1 MNVAVIFA
9 GGVGK
14 RMNNTST
21 PKQFLELHGKPII
34 IYTLEVFQN
43 CSEVDAICISCL
55 STHID
60 YMSKL
65 CKKFEIDKVKW
76 IVAGGATGQES
87 IFNGLDAVHKDCPD
101 DTVVMMH
108 DGVRPII
115 TGELIC
121 ANIDSVRKYG
131 SAISCTHAIE
141 TPAEVNEDGV
151 LTAISDRKCAVI
163 AKAPQSFLL
172 GDIYSAHIESRK
184 NGLNDFIDSASMM
197 RYYGSKLHMVECAW
211 DNIKITTPSDFYI
224 FKAIVEVKENSQ
236 IFGI

>member
-9 GGVGK
+9 GGVGR

-43 CSEVDAICISCL
+43 CAEVDAICISCL
-55 STHID
+55 STYMD
-60 YMSKL
+60 YMARL

-87 IFNGLDAVHKDCPD
+87 IFNGLDAVHKDCSE
-101 DTVVMMH
+101 DTVVMIH

-115 TGELIC
+115 TRELIC
-121 ANIDSVRKYG
+121 ANIASVRENG
-131 SAISCTHAIE
+131 NAISCTRATE
-141 TPAEVNEDGV
+141 TPAEVNTCGEI
-151 LTAISDRKCAVI
+151 TFISDRKNAVV

-172 GDIYSAHIESRK
+172 GDIYSAHVKARESGR
-184 NGLNDFIDSASMM
+184 NEFIDSASLM
-197 RYYGSKLHMVECAW
+197 RHYGATLHMVECAW
-211 DNIKITTPSDFYI
+211 DNIKITTPSDYYI
-224 FKAIVEVKENSQ
+224 FKAIVEVKENAQ